1 LPVLATFSYNI
12 NPGFVVER
20 SLIWGFALGWW
31 DMAIINPAQPAIV
44 QEVPFGGYRVTL
56 KFHDWFWENDG
67 GAGGITDILEDLYA
81 TPPGGGAPIAV
92 GTCIVNYQWDETFK
106 KPLLVYALSPSDNH
120 FFINRFPFM
129 PNNYWSEP
137 DSPSPPVPVII
148 DA

>member
-1 LPVLATFSYNI
+1 
-12 NPGFVVER
+12 
-20 SLIWGFALGWW
+20 
-31 DMAIINPAQPAIV
+31 V